1 MDQHKMKDIIHKL
14 AHDQDY
20 SQFLGKQDVEV
31 DFGEY
36 VVSFPLFLN

>member
-1 MDQHKMKDIIHKL
+1 MDQQKMKDIIHKI
-14 AHDQDY
+14 AQNNDY
-20 SQFLGKQDVEV
+20 TQFVGKQDVEV